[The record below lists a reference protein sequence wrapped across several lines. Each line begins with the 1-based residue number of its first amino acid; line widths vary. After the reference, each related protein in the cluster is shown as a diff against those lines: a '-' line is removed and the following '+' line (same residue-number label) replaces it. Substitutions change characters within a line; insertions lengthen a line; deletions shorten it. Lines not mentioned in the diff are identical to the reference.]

1 MMKKFSKSWIKSK
14 KPAKQRKF
22 VFNAPLHIK
31 TKFVVSHLSKDLR
44 KKYDHRGLR
53 VRVGDKVIVTRGQ
66 FKKKSGKVEK
76 IRVSDC
82 KVYITGIEMVK
93 KDGSKTLYPI
103 HASNLMITDLNLS
116 DKKRIEVKK

>member
-1 MMKKFSKSWIKSK
+1 MKKFSKSWIKSK

-44 KKYDHRGLR
+44 KKYNHRGLR
-53 VRVGDKVIVTRGQ
+53 VRVGDKVVVTRGQ
-66 FKKKSGKVEK
+66 FRKKSGKVEK

-82 KVYITGIEMVK
+82 KVYITGIEMAK

-103 HASNLMITDLNLS
+103 HASNLMITELNLS

>member
-1 MMKKFSKSWIKSK
+1 MKKFSKSWIKSK